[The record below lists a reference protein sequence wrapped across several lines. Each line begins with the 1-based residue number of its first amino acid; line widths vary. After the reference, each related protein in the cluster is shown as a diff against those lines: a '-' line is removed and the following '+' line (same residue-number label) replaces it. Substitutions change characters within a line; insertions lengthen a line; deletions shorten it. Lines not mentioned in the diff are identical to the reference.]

1 MELCDSSR
9 GTEFLKLLIFICL
22 KYSKE
27 LPQILTEVGQKD
39 PKLCPRK
46 KKEHPKL
53 ANKSLDTIITKMRVN
68 YLLDDYTKQCQ

>member
-9 GTEFLKLLIFICL
+9 GTEFLKLLILICL

-46 KKEHPKL
+46 KRAPKTS
-53 ANKSLDTIITKMRVN
+53 KQITRYN
-68 YLLDDYTKQCQ
+68 YHKNESKLSVR